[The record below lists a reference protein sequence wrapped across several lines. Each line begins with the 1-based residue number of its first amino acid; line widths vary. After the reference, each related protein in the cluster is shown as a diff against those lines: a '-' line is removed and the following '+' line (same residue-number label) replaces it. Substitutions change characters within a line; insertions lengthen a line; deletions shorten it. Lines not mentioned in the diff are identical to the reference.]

1 MSNLTNAESYTWQI
15 IQENYEKIPQLSISE
30 LAELAHVSLST
41 VNRTVRKKGFEGYGE
56 FRYSIREKKL
66 PEINGFSK
74 EVLGAIAKNQEELLK
89 TIENISAEEIEKAVE
104 LIQESEEILIFSRGL
119 STNVADELMKKLQL
133 FRKRVSLHDDS
144 KYMAY
149 AQFVN
154 EKSLIIVLSLS
165 GETVE
170 ILNALRIAK
179 AQNPKILSLTVNAN
193 TNLTNLSDI
202 SLIGYKSSLEVN
214 YFDLDVHSRLS
225 LSILSRVLIDAYSIY
240 TLKQGRSDIR

>member
-89 TIENISAEEIEKAVE
+89 TIENISAEEIEKSCGVD
-104 LIQESEEILIFSRGL
+104 SRIRGNL
-119 STNVADELMKKLQL
+119 NFFHE
-133 FRKRVSLHDDS
+133 
-144 KYMAY
+144 AY
-149 AQFVN
+149 QQT
-154 EKSLIIVLSLS
+154 L
-165 GETVE
+165 
-170 ILNALRIAK
+170 
-179 AQNPKILSLTVNAN
+179 
-193 TNLTNLSDI
+193 LTN
-202 SLIGYKSSLEVN
+202 
-214 YFDLDVHSRLS
+214 
-225 LSILSRVLIDAYSIY
+225 
-240 TLKQGRSDIR
+240 